1 MSSLV
6 SYTFINIFTCW
17 YKFPHMETKQKT
29 HENVEML
36 MRMWKCAQLCN
47 SHVKTYISWYGN
59 KTEKTQ
65 NLVKCMSSHVNCR
78 FPNVDLTSQN
88 KTKQRTRKNM
98 WKCAQMCN
106 SHVKTYISRCRN
118 KTEITRKH
126 VKLMSSLVSCTF
138 SHIFTCV
145 LEFKHVKVN
154 SKCDIFTWEKGHGW
168 RPQESLWLQ

>member
-1 MSSLV
+1 MKWMSSLV

-78 FPNVDLTSQN
+78 FPNVDLTSHMSKQN
-88 KTKQRTRKNM
+88 REHVKTCGNVHKCATHMWRHTFPDVETKQRSQENTWNECLHLWVAHFR
-98 WKCAQMCN
+98 
-106 SHVKTYISRCRN
+106 
-118 KTEITRKH
+118 
-126 VKLMSSLVSCTF
+126 TF
-138 SHIFTCV
+138 SHV
-145 LEFKHVKVN
+145 Y
-154 SKCDIFTWEKGHGW
+154 
-168 RPQESLWLQ
+168 